1 MPLASGQYLR
11 PSAGSVHARPG
22 RMAMDAQGRK
32 YLDALAGIGVSC
44 LGHAHPQLVQA
55 IATQAARV
63 IHTSNIYEIPQQ
75 AELAAA

>member
-1 MPLASGQYLR
+1 MPSPLANIC

-22 RMAMDAQGRK
+22 AYGWDAQAAP
-32 YLDALAGIGVSC
+32 DALAGIGVSC

-75 AELAAA
+75 AELPA